1 MVEFVGHAVR
11 MRYGMEIDV
20 YVMRDIIGY
29 LVFVVFAIRIHHMMD
44 SIVSVIMVTMGIEIN
59 VKDASQLVANAQDQ
73 MQMNARLVLI

>member
-1 MVEFVGHAVR
+1 
-11 MRYGMEIDV
+11 MEIDV

-59 VKDASQLVANAQDQ
+59 VKDASQLVANAQD
-73 MQMNARLVLI
+73 